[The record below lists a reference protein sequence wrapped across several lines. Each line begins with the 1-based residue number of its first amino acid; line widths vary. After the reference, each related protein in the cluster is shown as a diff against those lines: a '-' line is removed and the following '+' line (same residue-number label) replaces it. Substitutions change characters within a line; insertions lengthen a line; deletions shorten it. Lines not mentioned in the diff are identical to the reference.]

1 MVTDYR
7 GYHNR
12 MPRSRIPSGPDV
24 RLEKDGQF
32 GKTRVN
38 LSTFVLV
45 GGTRRRE
52 STEKLEWMGVGP
64 IGEVSYATKDVGHK
78 RQCTFLS

>member
-12 MPRSRIPSGPDV
+12 MPRSRIPSGPDM

-38 LSTFVLV
+38 LSW

-52 STEKLEWMGVGP
+52 STEKLEWMGVGS

-78 RQCTFLS
+78 R